1 MPSKSK
7 SGVLKYRDKFP
18 TSSARDA
25 IVSVVRAYGIVQKL
39 MAPHFA
45 KFELTPPQFQLLT
58 IVNQLRK
65 PTQRQLARE
74 LYVSFPNVT
83 VMLDRLEKT
92 GVILRSQN
100 MDDKRAKFIELS
112 KLGRSLLKK
121 IWKVHQKQLYLVM
134 VGLTEKEQKVLTHY
148 LNKMIA
154 AHVDK
159 TF

>member
-7 SGVLKYRDKFP
+7 SSVLKYRDKFP

-25 IVSVVRAYGIVQKL
+25 IVSVVRAYGIVQKV

-58 IVNQLRK
+58 IVNQLWK

-159 TF
+159 TY